1 MLSICEKF
9 ACQFDICFNS
19 DKSNLVRIAPMSE
32 VKIESLYKVYLAKG
46 KVFALIKELKRKEDF
61 EIRTPV
67 AISGA
72 RGTGW
77 SSEYNTGKARINCFE
92 DVIYVEGINNG
103 KVTGRINVNAGF
115 GVEVGPGGILGELF
129 SIPASERNSWRENKP
144 HGLGGVGGNIA
155 PEDVQ
160 DTIHSL
166 KEEAREN
173 YRQQIEEDLREQ
185 RENYGSE
192 GDDSQSGGDGG
203 DLVYGY

>member
-1 MLSICEKF
+1 
-9 ACQFDICFNS
+9 
-19 DKSNLVRIAPMSE
+19 
-32 VKIESLYKVYLAKG
+32 
-46 KVFALIKELKRKEDF
+46 
-61 EIRTPV
+61 
-67 AISGA
+67 
-72 RGTGW
+72 
-77 SSEYNTGKARINCFE
+77 
-92 DVIYVEGINNG
+92 
-103 KVTGRINVNAGF
+103 
-115 GVEVGPGGILGELF
+115 VEVGPGGNLGELF

-185 RENYGSE
+185 RENYGTE